1 MDSTKPIVF
10 WNVSL
15 NGKPA
20 TVVGRVD
27 TSTSVLS
34 EAFASKIG
42 DVDSNLRGHV
52 TTPTAHVPVVGWVDD
67 VSVALLNAEPY
78 AFAQSFGVVADHHM
92 IAFCERKVDGVFGAD
107 LLNRMGILNEKQ
119 IDAIPLLEIEE

>member
-1 MDSTKPIVF
+1 ML

-27 TSTSVLS
+27 TNTSVLS
-34 EAFASKIG
+34 EAFATKLGDIG
-42 DVDSNLRGHV
+42 SNLRGHV
-52 TTPTAHVPVVGWVDD
+52 TLPTADVPVAGWVDD
-67 VSVALLNAEPY
+67 VSVALRNAKPY
-78 AFAQSFGVVADHHM
+78 IFAQRFGVVADQHM

-107 LLNRMGILNEKQ
+107 LLNRMGILNEEQ
-119 IDAIPLLEIEE
+119 IDAIPLLEMNNEK